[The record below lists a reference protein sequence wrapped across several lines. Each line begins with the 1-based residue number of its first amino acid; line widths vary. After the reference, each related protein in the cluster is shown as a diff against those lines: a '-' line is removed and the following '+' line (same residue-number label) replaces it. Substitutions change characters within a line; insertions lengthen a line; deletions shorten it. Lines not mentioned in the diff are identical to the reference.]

1 MMKKVLLA
9 SLLGLGM
16 IAPLNATLSAPA
28 AHAAEAK
35 VGVVDL
41 QRILQS
47 SALMKA
53 LDMAGQSVQAEE
65 KKLVEERN
73 KLLKDLQEMQEKVV
87 KGEMKE
93 DAFLAKKSE
102 YEDRIRNMA
111 KTAEDKIGKMK
122 TEINEKKVTLEK
134 NVENAVKSVAA
145 KMGLDLVVNKQVVLF
160 GGQDIT
166 SDVIKALPNR

>member
-16 IAPLNATLSAPA
+16 IAPLNATLSTPA

-93 DAFLAKKSE
+93 DAFLAKKRE
-102 YEDRIRNMA
+102 YEDRRA
-111 KTAEDKIGKMK
+111 R
-122 TEINEKKVTLEK
+122 
-134 NVENAVKSVAA
+134 
-145 KMGLDLVVNKQVVLF
+145 Q
-160 GGQDIT
+160 
-166 SDVIKALPNR
+166 

>member
-1 MMKKVLLA
+1 MMKKILLA
-9 SLLGLGM
+9 SLLGMGM
-16 IAPLNATLSAPA
+16 IAPLNATLSLPA

-53 LDMAGQSVQAEE
+53 LDTAGQAVQNEE

-73 KLLKDLQEMQEKVV
+73 KLLKDLQGMQEKVV
-87 KGEMKE
+87 KGELTE
-93 DAFLAKKSE
+93 EAFLKKKRE
-102 YEDRIRNMA
+102 YEDRIRDMA

-122 TEINEKKVTLEK
+122 TEINKSKETLEK
-134 NVENAVKSVAA
+134 NVETAVKSVAA

>member
-9 SLLGLGM
+9 SLLGLGLV
-16 IAPLNATLSAPA
+16 APMSATLSMPA

-35 VGVVDL
+35 VGIVDL

-47 SALMKA
+47 SSLMKA
-53 LDMAGQSVQAEE
+53 LDAAGQSVQAEE
-65 KKLVEERN
+65 KKLVDERN
-73 KLLKDLQEMQEKVV
+73 KLLKDLQGMQEKVV
-87 KGEMKE
+87 KGEMTE
-93 DAFLAKKSE
+93 EAFLTKKRE
-102 YEDRIRNMA
+102 YEDRIRDMA
-111 KTAEDKIGKMK
+111 KTAEDRIGGMK
-122 TEINEKKVTLEK
+122 KEINDKKVTLEK

-166 SDVIKALPNR
+166 SEVIKALPNR